1 MAVVGFAVLLFSGWN
16 GLSMS
21 CRQKLLSEGAKR
33 RRDCSKSVEFSQSK
47 WSPLSS
53 QACQHASLRTLF
65 SIRAIPA
72 ESRHRPDLGTEGPL
86 GGCWVGDCGV
96 DHRDPA
102 RGARAG
108 SPISAAYRKTRG
120 KLGGGG
126 DGPKGLL
133 PAV

>member
-53 QACQHASLRTLF
+53 QAYMHDPCVLAADAQQRSSSSSSRPHLQHCS
-65 SIRAIPA
+65 S
-72 ESRHRPDLGTEGPL
+72 
-86 GGCWVGDCGV
+86 
-96 DHRDPA
+96 
-102 RGARAG
+102 
-108 SPISAAYRKTRG
+108 
-120 KLGGGG
+120 
-126 DGPKGLL
+126 L
-133 PAV
+133 PAAWQRRSMAQLA